1 MPLLLQFSLTGP
13 NNPQSVCMSL
23 LVPQPTTLH
32 LLPCFLAQSTGT
44 MLSTSASDCSSWSS
58 LSWVMANTSQPHW
71 EPETTLLSLPPKPG
85 DSNFSSWPCPL
96 TSALVLTHASHLD
109 TSRACCMERARALE
123 LAITCRASSFGGLP
137 LLHPPPTRK

>member
-32 LLPCFLAQSTGT
+32 LRLVFLLRALVPCCPPLPQTALP
-44 MLSTSASDCSSWSS
+44 WSS

-109 TSRACCMERARALE
+109 TSRALE
-123 LAITCRASSFGGLP
+123 PAITCRASSFGGLP